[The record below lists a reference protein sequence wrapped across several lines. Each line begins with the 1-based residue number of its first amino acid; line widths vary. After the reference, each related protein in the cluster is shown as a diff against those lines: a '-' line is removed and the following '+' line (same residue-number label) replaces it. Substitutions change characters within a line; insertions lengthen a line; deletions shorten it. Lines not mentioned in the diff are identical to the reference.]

1 MSKLHRH
8 VAQSAQTD
16 HANLLALGDPPMM
29 HGGVGRDTSAKQR
42 RGGGEIEV
50 GGNAQNEVFLD
61 DNAFGVAAVGHAS
74 EVLVR
79 RIKRENHV
87 RAELL
92 EARFASGAGAV

>member
-42 RGGGEIEV
+42 RGCGEIEV

-79 RIKRENHV
+79 SIKRESQV
-87 RAELL
+87 RRDLSA
-92 EARFASGAGAV
+92 ARFESGD

>member
-1 MSKLHRH
+1 MPPMAEPEKLRRPMIRLNAETPTGFAGAPTSVRLPSTPSKL
-8 VAQSAQTD
+8 
-16 HANLLALGDPPMM
+16 
-29 HGGVGRDTSAKQR
+29 
-42 RGGGEIEV
+42 
-50 GGNAQNEVFLD
+50 GGNAQDEVFLD
-61 DNAFGVAAVGHAS
+61 HDAFGVAAVGHAS